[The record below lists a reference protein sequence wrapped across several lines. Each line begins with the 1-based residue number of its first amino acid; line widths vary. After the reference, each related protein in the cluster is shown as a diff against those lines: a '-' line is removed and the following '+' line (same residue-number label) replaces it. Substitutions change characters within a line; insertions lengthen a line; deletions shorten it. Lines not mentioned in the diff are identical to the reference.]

1 VRASERK
8 PLVLKQRHAD
18 ILKAVHTYRYVTA
31 AQITRLFYAPSSIT
45 HVREM
50 LADLCGNEDQKER
63 QYLYRFALPN
73 TRIGNTERIY
83 TLGSAGRA
91 YLEETLGIVCEW
103 YYRPSGVS
111 ARSYYHLKHALAL
124 TDFLVAAQVYS
135 NSQQEIK
142 LATVRTQYELERTP
156 AHIAVTSR
164 NRTETVKVV
173 PDAWLD
179 FTLQGEH
186 SPILLEIDRATEEE
200 KKFKAHVKARVEF
213 IKPEGRYKQFFDT
226 NAVTIAYATTGN
238 ENRLKHMINWTENV
252 LTELGKQ
259 NYADS
264 FRFCSLPDD
273 FSTSTLFDSASWY
286 RPFDTSPLLLFS

>member
-1 VRASERK
+1 MQANENRLSSNDGMVRYSKQSASTAM
-8 PLVLKQRHAD
+8 PPPSISLGSFTLPVLLLMCGRCSRIYPA
-18 ILKAVHTYRYVTA
+18 TP
-31 AQITRLFYAPSSIT
+31 ITRTANTST
-45 HVREM
+45 
-50 LADLCGNEDQKER
+50 
-63 QYLYRFALPN
+63 ALPCL
-73 TRIGNTERIY
+73 TPD
-83 TLGSAGRA
+83 SAIPSAFTHSVASGRA

-103 YYRPSGVS
+103 YYRPSDAS

-135 NSQQEIK
+135 NSQQEIE
-142 LATVRTQYELERTP
+142 LETLRTQYELERTP
-156 AHIAVTSR
+156 AHITVTSR
-164 NRTETVKVV
+164 NKTETVKVV

-213 IKPEGRYKQFFDT
+213 IKPEGRYKQLFGT
-226 NAVTIAYATTGN
+226 NAVTVAYATTGN

-252 LTELGKQ
+252 LTELDKQ

-264 FRFCSLPDD
+264 FRFCILPDD
-273 FSTSTLFDSASWY
+273 LSTTTLFASPSWY
-286 RPFDTSPLLLFS
+286 RPFESTPLPLFS